1 MSIFK
6 SISRFIDDLA
16 GGEEAA
22 PKGYAPD
29 DERLAAAAL
38 AFHVIAVDGI
48 VEDAEKQRLRE
59 TLSERFELDAEQT
72 GDLVEAARQRSMES
86 VDLYAFTSVLNRKLD
101 NEGRA
106 RIVEMLWEMVYAD
119 GTVHEFEDNAL
130 WRIAEL
136 LNVPSRERIRLRK
149 MVERDRGED

>member
-16 GGEEAA
+16 GGEETAQQD
-22 PKGYAPD
+22 YAPD

-48 VEDAEKQRLRE
+48 VEESEKARLRE
-59 TLSERFELDAEQT
+59 TLAARFDLDAAQT
-72 GDLVEAARQRSMES
+72 SDLVEAARQRSLES

-136 LNVPSRERIRLRK
+136 LNVPSRERILLRK

>member
-16 GGEEAA
+16 GGEEAE
-22 PKGYAPD
+22 PQGYAAD

-48 VEDAEKQRLRE
+48 VVDTEKAQLRQ
-59 TLSERFELDAEQT
+59 TLAERFELDAEQT
-72 GDLVEAARQRSMES
+72 QQLVDAARQRSMES

-119 GTVHEFEDNAL
+119 GNVHEFEDNAL

-136 LNVPSRERIRLRK
+136 LHVPSRERIRLRK

>member
-1 MSIFK
+1 M
-6 SISRFIDDLA
+6 
-16 GGEEAA
+16 
-22 PKGYAPD
+22 
-29 DERLAAAAL
+29 
-38 AFHVIAVDGI
+38 IAVDGI
-48 VEDAEKQRLRE
+48 VEESEKARLRE
-59 TLSERFELDAEQT
+59 TLAARFDLDAAQT
-72 GDLVEAARQRSMES
+72 SDLVEAARQRSLES

>member
-6 SISRFIDDLA
+6 SISRFIEDLA
-16 GGEEAA
+16 DGGKSAA
-22 PKGYAPD
+22 PGYTPD
-29 DERLAAAAL
+29 EEQLAAAAL

-48 VEDAEKQRLRE
+48 VEDAEKARLRDV
-59 TLSERFELDAEQT
+59 LADRFELDPGQT
-72 GDLVEAARQRSMES
+72 AALVEAARKSSLEA
-86 VDLYAFTSVLNRKLD
+86 VDLYTFTSVLNRRLD
-101 NEGRA
+101 ADGRA

-136 LNVPSRERIRLRK
+136 LHVPSRERIRLRK
-149 MVERDRGED
+149 MVERDHTEE